1 MATATATKT
10 KTTSTKSTPKAGTKA
25 SIEASA
31 TTPTKTKAKGPAKPQ
46 AVADDIDLATAVDAS
61 ELKPAPRQ
69 SKWLTLLD
77 KLYDATVADKVPR
90 GDDGSLRFIKLGSF
104 TNINGA
110 RTQARALEKK
120 GLGETYEFK
129 TLTLADKG
137 GSELWGRVIEVDA

>member
-1 MATATATKT
+1 MATAT
-10 KTTSTKSTPKAGTKA
+10 SKA
-25 SIEASA
+25 STAKAKASTAKAA
-31 TTPTKTKAKGPAKPQ
+31 TTPAKAKGPAKPQ
-46 AVADDIDLATAVDAS
+46 AVANDIDLTTAVDAS

-69 SKWLTLLD
+69 SKWVTLLD
-77 KLYDATVADKVPR
+77 KLYDATVSEKVPR
-90 GDDGSLRFIKLGSF
+90 GDDGSLRFIRLGSF

-110 RTQARALEKK
+110 RTQARALENK